1 MYSCLHP
8 CLKCVVWVINDDKQK
23 NKAVKDWKNSDFCS
37 QRNLPV
43 RLIMI
48 GKYIK
53 KKGRKCKCYYTKLTK
68 VKKWWKL
75 FTHLKRKKKKKK
87 SRNLPFSLLEHAEQ
101 KVLQWCVTRLP
112 KINTE
117 EGGSSASRICPTWS
131 GRINL
136 GSVHLCLQDC
146 VLTL

>member
-75 FTHLKRKKKKKK
+75 FTHLKRKKKKEIKK
-87 SRNLPFSLLEHAEQ
+87 SAFFSLRTC
-101 KVLQWCVTRLP
+101 W
-112 KINTE
+112 TE
-117 EGGSSASRICPTWS
+117 GPSVMCYQTPQNQH
-131 GRINL
+131 GRRRKLGKQNL
-136 GSVHLCLQDC
+136 SDLVR
-146 VLTL
+146 